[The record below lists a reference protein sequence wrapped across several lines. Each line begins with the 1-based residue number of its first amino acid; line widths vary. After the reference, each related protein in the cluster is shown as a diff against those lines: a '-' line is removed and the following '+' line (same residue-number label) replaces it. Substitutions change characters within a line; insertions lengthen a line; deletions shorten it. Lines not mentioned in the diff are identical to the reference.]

1 MVFFSIIETATPY
14 YFDGE
19 DKYWW
24 NQKYAYLKRNY
35 SIKRPFLFYQSLCI

>member
-35 SIKRPFLFYQSLCI
+35 SIKQPFLFYQSLCI